1 MKIEKK
7 KIYSKLRAAIVDL
20 TETLDETVS
29 FRTYAAAGANGG
41 TVRLNGGARLSNFHA
56 VDSSV
61 APDEAAY
68 NNRIAAYAAPASA
81 VPDDYNNGNRYTK
94 IDIS

>member
-7 KIYSKLRAAIVDL
+7 RIYSKLRAAIVDL

-29 FRTYAAAGANGG
+29 FRAYAAAGANGG

-61 APDEAAY
+61 APDAQRKIAAEAARAGGDS
-68 NNRIAAYAAPASA
+68 NNFS
-81 VPDDYNNGNRYTK
+81 DSSRYTMTTV
-94 IDIS
+94 S